1 MDFVTTKELR
11 AESGAVW
18 KKLEAGE
25 DIVITRNGKPFALMV
40 AASAESLEVMLR
52 AIRAERFMAT
62 VQKIQQQ
69 SVAQG
74 LDKMTM
80 KEINAEI
87 AQMRKERA
95 AKGAKKRASGN

>member
-1 MDFVTTKELR
+1 MVMDFVTTKDLR

-18 KKLEAGE
+18 KKLEAGT

-40 AASAESLEVMLR
+40 QSSGESLEPMLR
-52 AIRAERFMAT
+52 AIRAERLMAT

-69 SVAQG
+69 SVANG
-74 LDKMTM
+74 LNKMSM

-87 AQMRKERA
+87 AQARKERA
-95 AKGAKKRASGN
+95 VKRESGN

>member
-1 MDFVTTKELR
+1 MDFVTTKDLR

-40 AASAESLEVMLR
+40 HSSAESLEPMLR

-62 VQKIQQQ
+62 VQRMQQQ
-69 SVAQG
+69 SVARG
-74 LDKMTM
+74 TDKMTM

-87 AQMRKERA
+87 VNMRKERA
-95 AKGAKKRASGN
+95 ARHASGN